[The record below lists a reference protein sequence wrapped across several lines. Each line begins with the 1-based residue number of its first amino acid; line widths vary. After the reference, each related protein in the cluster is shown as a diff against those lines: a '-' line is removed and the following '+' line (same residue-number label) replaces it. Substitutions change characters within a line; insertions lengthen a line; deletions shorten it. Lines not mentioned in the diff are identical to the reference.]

1 MEEKRIDGR
10 GRGDGDSRKRRT
22 EAEEFK
28 PCRPVKEWWRSY
40 RSHLSNEPFFVPE
53 VRNEEL
59 GLMWCLT
66 AAKSTPI
73 KSMAVHPLRTPLS
86 WKLQKTFLPG
96 ERREYVQ
103 VESGW
108 NIYIYIYTDR
118 ILYFI
123 KSARKDR
130 ISVSVI
136 RFLRFRNVWLF
147 DLQIQKVTEIGGDD
161 LFAGGEIVR
170 WRNTG
175 GIKWR

>member
-1 MEEKRIDGR
+1 M
-10 GRGDGDSRKRRT
+10 
-22 EAEEFK
+22 
-28 PCRPVKEWWRSY
+28 
-40 RSHLSNEPFFVPE
+40 
-53 VRNEEL
+53 
-59 GLMWCLT
+59 
-66 AAKSTPI
+66 
-73 KSMAVHPLRTPLS
+73 
-86 WKLQKTFLPG
+86 G
-96 ERREYVQ
+96 E
-103 VESGW
+103 
-108 NIYIYIYTDR
+108 IYIYIYTDR

-161 LFAGGEIVR
+161 LFAGGGEIVR